1 MKGCTSTAQERNS
14 NNTLPSQ
21 VHLVS
26 QNIFFCAERNITHQ
40 QGLDKKNR
48 GIMEKASSSASHQGG
63 EAAASYQLCA
73 ALGLGVKH
81 QMKWHTAVPLH
92 QSAPRPAATPG
103 QLNIT

>member
-1 MKGCTSTAQERNS
+1 MKGCTSTAQEHNS

-21 VHLVS
+21 VHLLS
-26 QNIFFCAERNITHQ
+26 QNIFFCAERNKTHQ

-81 QMKWHTAVPLH
+81 QIQMAHSTRVHPH
-92 QSAPRPAATPG
+92 QQQHQVSST
-103 QLNIT
+103 